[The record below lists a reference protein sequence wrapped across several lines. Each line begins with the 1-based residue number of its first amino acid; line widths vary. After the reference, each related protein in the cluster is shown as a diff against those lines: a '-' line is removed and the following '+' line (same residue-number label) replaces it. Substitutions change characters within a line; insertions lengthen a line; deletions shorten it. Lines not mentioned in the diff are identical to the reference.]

1 MNELTLPE
9 VLTMAVDILLCTVVL
24 RIIFGWLLN
33 YPRLLRL
40 VLVLVSLSALVAVV
54 EYFRLPFASSY
65 IFYVVIPVIVV
76 TLLNYLPDLTRI
88 YKSASRGVMFSSRVP
103 TSPRLISELAET
115 LHHMAERRI
124 GAILVIGGKESIEPF
139 VSGGES
145 VSAKVNCSL
154 LLSIFNTHCPRHD
167 GAALIEGENITRIG
181 AVLPLTSAELIDR
194 RLGTRHLAALGMAQ
208 NCDADIFVVS
218 EERGSISH
226 VRESRIKDVA
236 VSSPEVIEEALRQ
249 LLKEANPEQ
258 DKRQPRQ
265 WGAWLWLLA
274 FIISA
279 TVSSG
284 LTILQHEDAR
294 ENARTLVSVEGK
306 IQLINLPE
314 SLTAESIEPSA
325 ATIWLNLSDQFE
337 LAEGYAIKVDVADWV
352 EGKEVVTLRDDMIEG
367 LGSEAS
373 ISRFEP
379 AEVEIRLKVPKD

>member
-1 MNELTLPE
+1 
-9 VLTMAVDILLCTVVL
+9 
-24 RIIFGWLLN
+24 
-33 YPRLLRL
+33 
-40 VLVLVSLSALVAVV
+40 
-54 EYFRLPFASSY
+54 
-65 IFYVVIPVIVV
+65 
-76 TLLNYLPDLTRI
+76 
-88 YKSASRGVMFSSRVP
+88 
-103 TSPRLISELAET
+103 
-115 LHHMAERRI
+115 
-124 GAILVIGGKESIEPF
+124 
-139 VSGGES
+139 
-145 VSAKVNCSL
+145 
-154 LLSIFNTHCPRHD
+154 
-167 GAALIEGENITRIG
+167 LIEGENITRIG
-181 AVLPLTSAELIDR
+181 AVLPLASAELIDR

-208 NCDADIFVVS
+208 NCDADILVVS

-274 FIISA
+274 FIVSA